1 MCPHENSVTKTLQ
14 YKLHQYLPSR
24 KYLNSSSTPTLHNK
38 VAQKPLQALSFSS
51 TGRPHN
57 PKCAQMHGSKYS
69 EDRDQAV
76 TKNAPRSQD
85 ASSITCFLRA
95 YKSLIYTLCVNMHEK
110 NKLHNAYHHSSTFLC
125 YRRSREAEG
134 IITGSLEVPL
144 RSGVLVASDKYR

>member
-1 MCPHENSVTKTLQ
+1 MCPHENSVTKTLR

-24 KYLNSSSTPTLHNK
+24 KYLNSGSTPILHNE

-85 ASSITCFLRA
+85 ASSITWFLRA
-95 YKSLIYTLCVNMHEK
+95 YKTLIYTLCVNMHK
-110 NKLHNAYHHSSTFLC
+110 KTNYTTPITTAAHFLVIDDQGKLKASVQ
-125 YRRSREAEG
+125 
-134 IITGSLEVPL
+134 VP
-144 RSGVLVASDKYR
+144 